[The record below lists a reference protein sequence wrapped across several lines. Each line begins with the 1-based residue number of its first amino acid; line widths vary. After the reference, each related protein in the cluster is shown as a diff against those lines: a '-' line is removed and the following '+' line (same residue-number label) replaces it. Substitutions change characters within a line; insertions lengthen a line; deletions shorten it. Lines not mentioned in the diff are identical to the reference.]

1 MTAVD
6 HAELLSDLGYWESE
20 ARRLSGGQKLASEF
34 TDVEWGYLKRSLSHS
49 VALLSEIEGLKAERA
64 NAKPWQDR
72 KDEWSEAISAA
83 HPVNSDLPWRHEC
96 FETAM
101 EMVGNRH
108 GKYEL
113 VALVSW
119 LLSDLQSL
127 RTQAPDSWRAIE
139 TAPKDGDAILITRP
153 TLFTAE
159 ERWHVVRWDE
169 VDEMWVCH
177 DGKFDSY
184 LRGPDPTHW
193 MPLPA
198 APALRPQTAESG
210 K

>member
-6 HAELLSDLGYWESE
+6 HAELKRLAEGATPGKWIASVSGLPEWRNVEYFVESDHPGVNEGDTLVCTTNAPDSRD
-20 ARRLSGGQKLASEF
+20 AAFIASANPA
-34 TDVEWGYLKRSLSHS
+34 VVL
-49 VALLSEIEGLKAERA
+49 ALLSEIEGLKAERDA
-64 NAKPWQDR
+64 LIAVDEAGEGLRQASRDR
-72 KDEWSEAISAA
+72 TYEAERQLAA
-83 HPVNSDLPWRHEC
+83 
-96 FETAM
+96 
-101 EMVGNRH
+101 
-108 GKYEL
+108 
-113 VALVSW
+113 
-119 LLSDLQSL
+119 L
-127 RTQAPDSWRAIE
+127 RTQAPDSWRPIE

-169 VDEMWVCH
+169 GDEMWVCH

-184 LRGPDPTHW
+184 LRGPAPTHW